1 MPYSTLT
8 LQPFQGVPNN
18 PSWGIASRLPTSLPN
33 NIELIVHPAAVPVAF
48 HPVIELV
55 PRLIYEVQPDISL
68 HIGVAEGRKYFA
80 VEQTSR
86 RGVYG
91 WSKDVDGESFSDAE
105 GEELWNDQPK
115 VLSTDLDL
123 PAVVAGWQTR
133 TANITW
139 PPSLST
145 FSSLSKIATPSTP
158 VDVSLGGDVLAV
170 LEEQNEVGSDEVRWS
185 DAVGSYLCAF
195 IYYADLVEMW
205 RNGKAKRRDVSFM
218 HVPMLESEEE
228 LSVGVEVTVE
238 LVQALVASWREQ
250 NGLK

>member
-1 MPYSTLT
+1 M
-8 LQPFQGVPNN
+8 
-18 PSWGIASRLPTSLPN
+18 
-33 NIELIVHPAAVPVAF
+33 
-48 HPVIELV
+48 
-55 PRLIYEVQPDISL
+55 
-68 HIGVAEGRKYFA
+68 
-80 VEQTSR
+80 
-86 RGVYG
+86 
-91 WSKDVDGESFSDAE
+91 
-105 GEELWNDQPK
+105 
-115 VLSTDLDL
+115 
-123 PAVVAGWQTR
+123 
-133 TANITW
+133 
-139 PPSLST
+139 
-145 FSSLSKIATPSTP
+145 
-158 VDVSLGGDVLAV
+158 AV